1 MIIRN
6 ASVLTE
12 KDVFEQVDVRV
23 ENGKIAE
30 IGAIT
35 TQDATEID
43 ARGKLLIPG
52 LIESHFHGA
61 LDLDSSEG
69 TVEVFAAFSKYMASQ
84 GITTFIPALISSDDE
99 VTERYIKAGTAFMA
113 SETPYSVMGGL
124 YLEGPFISLQY
135 KGAHDPAVLQNPD
148 LQKFKRW
155 YDLADGN
162 IRKMVVAPE
171 LDGAEELIRWASA
184 HGVAVEI
191 GHTAANYKQAKQ
203 AIDWGVTVTTHA
215 FNAMPP
221 LHHREPSVLG
231 AVLTDDRVTCE
242 LICDLGHVS
251 EAVIKIVY
259 ACKGDRLVNII
270 SDSCT
275 AAGLGDGE
283 YLHPDGRKMIV
294 EDGLAKL
301 ENGTIMGS
309 ASSVLD
315 GVRNL
320 VKMGI
325 PLASA
330 VRMGSTNPARTTG
343 LTDRGS
349 IALGK
354 RADMVLLNEDITVN
368 STIVNGKIVY
378 ENTTNM

>member
-6 ASVLTE
+6 ANVLTD
-12 KDVFEQVDVRV
+12 KDKFEQVDVRV
-23 ENGKIAE
+23 EDGKIAE
-30 IGAIT
+30 IGSIAA
-35 TQDATEID
+35 QDAASID
-43 ARGKLLIPG
+43 AQGQYLIPG

-61 LDLDSSEG
+61 LDWDSSVG
-69 TVEVFAAFSKYMASQ
+69 TTEVFAIFSKFMASQ
-84 GITTFIPALISSDDE
+84 GITTFIPALISSNDE
-99 VTERYIKAGTAFMA
+99 VTERYIAAGNEFMA
-113 SETPYSVMGGL
+113 AEAPYAQMGGL
-124 YLEGPFISLQY
+124 YLEGPFISQKY

-148 LQKFKRW
+148 LDKFKRW
-155 YDLADGN
+155 YAMADGK
-162 IRKMVVAPE
+162 IRKLVVAPE
-171 LDGAEELIRWASA
+171 LDGAEELIRWASS

-191 GHTAANYKQAKQ
+191 GHTAANYEQAKR

-242 LICDLGHVS
+242 LICDLGHVA

-259 ACKGDRLVNII
+259 ACKGDRLVNVI

-320 VKMGI
+320 VKLGI

-330 VRMGSTNPARTTG
+330 VRMASTNPARTTG
-343 LTDRGS
+343 MTDRGS
-349 IALGK
+349 ITVGK
-354 RADMVLLNEDITVN
+354 RADLVLLNEDVSVC
-368 STIVNGKIVY
+368 STIVNGRIVY
-378 ENTTNM
+378 QNKEE

>member
-6 ASVLTE
+6 ANVYTDAGE
-12 KDVFEQVDVRV
+12 FERVDVRV
-23 ENGKIAE
+23 VDGKIVE
-30 IGAIT
+30 IGTIAVK
-35 TQDATEID
+35 DAEEID
-43 ARGKLLIPG
+43 AQGKYLIPG
-52 LIESHFHGA
+52 LIETHFHGA

-69 TVEVFAAFSKYMASQ
+69 TVEAFTAFSKFMASQ
-84 GITTFIPALISSDDE
+84 GITTFIPALISSSDE
-99 VTERYIKAGTAFMA
+99 VTEKYIAAGNEFMA
-113 SETPYSVMGGL
+113 AEAPYAEMGGF
-124 YLEGPFISLQY
+124 YLEGPFISQKY
-135 KGAHDPAVLQNPD
+135 KGAHAPAVLQNPD
-148 LQKFKRW
+148 LDKFKRW
-155 YDLADGN
+155 YELAGGK

-171 LDGAEELIRWASA
+171 LDGAESLIRWAST

-191 GHTAANYKQAKQ
+191 GHTAANYEQAKH
-203 AIDWGVTVTTHA
+203 AIDWGVTLTTHA

-251 EAVIKIVY
+251 EAVVKIVI
-259 ACKGDRLVNII
+259 ACKGDRLVNVI

-294 EDGLAKL
+294 ENGLAKL

-320 VKMGI
+320 VKIGI
-325 PLASA
+325 PLTSA
-330 VRMGSTNPARTTG
+330 IRMASTNPARTSG

-349 IALGK
+349 ISVGK
-354 RADMVLLNEDITVN
+354 RADFVLLNEDVTV
-368 STIVNGKIVY
+368 SDTIVNGKIVY
-378 ENTTNM
+378 EMAKQ

>member
-1 MIIRN
+1 MIIKN

-12 KDVFEQVDVRV
+12 HNEFEQLDVRV
-23 ENGKIAE
+23 TDGVISAIGQFAE
-30 IGAIT
+30 T
-35 TQDATEID
+35 DEDCID
-43 ARGKLLIPG
+43 ANGEYLIPG

-61 LDLDSSEG
+61 LDWDSSVG
-69 TVEVFAAFSKYMASQ
+69 TAEVFAIFSRYMATQ
-84 GITTFIPALISSDDE
+84 GITTFIPALISSNNE
-99 VTERYIKAGTAFMA
+99 VTERYIHAGNAFMESDA
-113 SETPYSVMGGL
+113 EGAEMGGF
-124 YLEGPFISLQY
+124 YLEGPFISTQY
-135 KGAHDPAVLQNPD
+135 KGAHDPAVLRNPD
-148 LQKFKRW
+148 LKTFQRW
-155 YDLADGN
+155 YAMANGN
-162 IRKMVVAPE
+162 IRKLVVAPE

-184 HGVAVEI
+184 NGVAVEI
-191 GHTAANYKQAKQ
+191 GHTAANYEQAKQ

-221 LHHREPSVLG
+221 LHHREPGVLG

-242 LICDLGHVS
+242 LICDFGHVA
-251 EAVIKIVY
+251 EPVVKIVY
-259 ACKGDRLVNII
+259 ACKGDGLVNII

-294 EDGLAKL
+294 ENGLAKL

-320 VKMGI
+320 VKIGI

-330 VRMGSTNPARTTG
+330 IRMASANPARTTG
-343 LTDRGS
+343 MTDRGS
-349 IALGK
+349 IAVGK
-354 RADMVLLNEDITVN
+354 RADLVVLNHDLRVVKTLVKGNV
-368 STIVNGKIVY
+368 VY
-378 ENTTNM
+378 DCSHT